1 MPQLTTTAGFRVFFE
16 PRDRHGRLCD
26 HLLMITTIV
35 AAFVMI
41 AAPAFAQQAPASQP
55 TEPVIVVAGEGV
67 VQAVPDRAWITVG
80 AESRAASAREAQKR
94 NTDLMTPVLDKLR
107 AAGVPPDAIRTIAYD
122 VQYEWDYSSGKR
134 VGRGYLARNTV
145 EVRVDAVERVGE
157 LLEIAGG
164 SGATSLGGIRFDLKD
179 RSKLER
185 DALRQAVADARAK
198 AEAAGAGRVVDRIL
212 RIEER
217 GVVPPPSPEPMFRQA
232 AQAQAAQP
240 PIAAG
245 QIEIRAD
252 VVLTVTVK

>member
-1 MPQLTTTAGFRVFFE
+1 
-16 PRDRHGRLCD
+16 
-26 HLLMITTIV
+26 MISTIV
-35 AAFVMI
+35 AVFVMV
-41 AAPAFAQQAPASQP
+41 AAPAVAQQAPASQP
-55 TEPVIVVAGEGV
+55 TEPVIVVAGEGLI
-67 VQAVPDRAWITVG
+67 QAVPDRAWITVG

-134 VGRGYLARNTV
+134 VGRGYLARNMV
-145 EVRVDAVERVGE
+145 DVRVDAVERVGK

-179 RSKLER
+179 RGKLER

-198 AEAAGAGRVVDRIL
+198 AEAAAAGAGRVVDRIL

-217 GVVPPPSPEPMFRQA
+217 GVVPPPGPEPMFRQA

-252 VVLTVTVK
+252 VVLTVSVK